1 MLYIQNTNSKHKIMS
16 LIDTLHWRYATKR
29 MNGNKV
35 PQEKVDNILE
45 AIRLAP
51 TSFGLQP
58 FKVIVVENPQLRE
71 KIFNEACQQPQIK
84 ESSHVL
90 VFAANKKVSA
100 EQIEEYMQL
109 IASVRSIPVESLND
123 FKAMFGGI
131 VAGTAEQNFV
141 WTARQAYIA
150 FGVGI
155 VAAATEKVDATPM
168 EGFNPEAL
176 DKILGLPEQNLGS
189 TTILTLGYRDEAND
203 YLAKALKVRKSKST
217 LFDLI

>member
-1 MLYIQNTNSKHKIMS
+1 MVVLIKKPFKKKIMN
-16 LIDTLHWRYATKR
+16 LIDKLNWRYATKR
-29 MNGNKV
+29 MNGTKV

-45 AIRLAP
+45 AVRLAP

-58 FKVIVVENPQLRE
+58 FKVFVIESSELRE

-84 ESSHVL
+84 EASQIL
-90 VFAANKKVSA
+90 VFAANKKVTA
-100 EQIEEYMQL
+100 EQIDEYMQL
-109 IASVRSIPVESLND
+109 TATTRAIPVESLND

-131 VAGTAEQNFV
+131 VAGSADQNFV

-155 VAAATEKVDATPM
+155 VAAAIEGVDATPM
-168 EGFNPEAL
+168 EGFSTEAL
-176 DKILGLPEQNLGS
+176 DKILGLADQNLGS

-203 YLAKALKVRKSKST
+203 YLVNAAKVRKSKSS
-217 LFDLI
+217 LFDFK

>member
-1 MLYIQNTNSKHKIMS
+1 MS

-35 PQEKVDNILE
+35 PQEKIDNILE

-58 FKVIVVENPQLRE
+58 FKVIVVENPQIRE

-100 EQIEEYMQL
+100 EQVEEYMQL
-109 IASVRSIPVESLND
+109 IASVRSVPVESLND

-141 WTARQAYIA
+141 WTARQAYLA
-150 FGVGI
+150 FGIGI
-155 VAAATEKVDATPM
+155 AAAATEKVDATPM

-189 TTILTLGYRDEAND
+189 TTILALGYRDEAND

>member
-1 MLYIQNTNSKHKIMS
+1 MS

-58 FKVIVVENPQLRE
+58 FKVIVVENPQIRE

>member
-1 MLYIQNTNSKHKIMS
+1 MN
-16 LIDTLHWRYATKR
+16 LIDKLNWRYATKR
-29 MNGNKV
+29 MNGTKV
-35 PQEKVDNILE
+35 PQEKVDRILE

-58 FKVIVVENPQLRE
+58 FKVIVIESPELRE

-84 ESSHVL
+84 EGSHVL

-100 EQIEEYMQL
+100 EQVDDYMSR
-109 IASVRSIPVESLND
+109 IASTRGIPIESLND
-123 FKAMFGGI
+123 FKAMFAGI
-131 VAGTAEQNFV
+131 VASNAEQNFV

-155 VAAATEKVDATPM
+155 VAAANENVDATPM
-168 EGFNPEAL
+168 EGFSAEAL
-176 DKILGLPEQNLGS
+176 DKILGLSEQNLGS

-203 YLAKALKVRKSKST
+203 YLANALKVRKSKST
-217 LFDLI
+217 LFDFK